1 VGAIGPHAFF
11 RFINRSVQKRVI
23 MTELI
28 GPSNRVLEVDL
39 ASGTFIIY
47 QVTDDERALYLG
59 GKGLGLKLL
68 YDRMQ
73 PGLDPLGPANI
84 IAIMPGVLMG
94 TGAPCSGRFATVTKS
109 PLTGI
114 FTSSSCGGPFG
125 MALKT
130 AGWDGLLIKGKAD
143 KLTCLL
149 IDEKGVT
156 FMDATFMHGMDTHE
170 VQQQFPEKRNGI
182 LAIGPAGE
190 SLVRYA
196 NVASGHRFLGRA
208 GIGAVFG
215 AKLLKAVVA
224 KGGTYK
230 IKPVDGERFEKV
242 KERAGGYIKS
252 NNMTSNILRNFGTA
266 ANTVWT
272 KKHNMMPVNNFK
284 DGTHEQ
290 MMNLSGQAMAQK
302 HETKPHTCRP
312 CSILCGHKGK
322 FAGGRELPVPEFE
335 TVGLI
340 GSNLGI
346 FDSNIIGDWND
357 LCSRMG
363 IDTISLGGTLGW
375 VMEATEKGL
384 IECNLKFGK
393 IEGVAETIEDIA
405 YGRGF
410 GKDMG
415 MGSRALSEKYG
426 GTEFAIHVKGL
437 EMSAY
442 DPRGAFGQGL
452 SYAVANRGACHLSA
466 YPVALE
472 ALFELINPHSL
483 QGKAEWTAFLENVHA
498 GINSLQTCLFTS
510 FGYIFESPM
519 TRYTPDFILG
529 KLMQYLPQIAIPLTD
544 VSLFA
549 GLWGST
555 TGIKMSSG
563 DFLKAGERIHTL
575 ERLMNTKEGI
585 SRKDDTLP
593 ARMLKESRTSDAENW
608 TVPLDKLLD
617 RYYRIKGYD
626 NNGIPT
632 RSTLK
637 RLHLI

>member
-1 VGAIGPHAFF
+1 
-11 RFINRSVQKRVI
+11 

-39 ASGTFIIY
+39 TAGNSIVY
-47 QVTDDERALYLG
+47 QVTDEERTLYLG

-68 YDRMQ
+68 YDRVLS
-73 PGLDPLGPANI
+73 GLDPLGPDNI

-94 TGAPCSGRFATVTKS
+94 TGAPCTGRFATVTKS

-149 IDEKGVT
+149 IDDKGVT
-156 FMDATFMHGMDTHE
+156 FMDAASMKGMDTHE
-170 VQQQFPEKRNGI
+170 VQQQFPEKHDGV

-190 SLVRYA
+190 NQVRYA

-224 KGGTYK
+224 KGGTYR
-230 IKPVDGERFEKV
+230 IKPVDGERFATV
-242 KERAGGYIKS
+242 KERAGSYIKS

-284 DGTHEQ
+284 DGTHLR
-290 MMNLSGQAMAQK
+290 MLNLSGQTMAQK

-322 FAGGRELPVPEFE
+322 FAGGKELPVPEFE
-335 TVGLI
+335 TVGLL
-340 GSNLGI
+340 GSNIGI
-346 FDSNIIGDWND
+346 FDSDIIAEWND
-357 LCSRMG
+357 LCSRLG
-363 IDTISLGGTLGW
+363 IDTISVGGTLGW
-375 VMEATEKGL
+375 VMEAAEKGL
-384 IECNLKFGK
+384 VDNDLKFGNT
-393 IEGVAETIEDIA
+393 EGVAEAIEDIA

-410 GKDMG
+410 GRDMG

-483 QGKAEWTAFLENVHA
+483 QGKAEWTAFLENVYA
-498 GINSLQTCLFTS
+498 CINSLQTCLFTS

-529 KLMQYLPQIAIPLTD
+529 KLMQYLPQVAIPLTD

-549 GLWGST
+549 DLWSST
-555 TGIKMSSG
+555 TGIKMSNR
-563 DFLKAGERIHTL
+563 DFLMAGERIHTL

-593 ARMLKESRTSDAENW
+593 ARMLKESRTSDAANRV
-608 TVPLDKLLD
+608 VPLDKLLD
-617 RYYRIKGYD
+617 RYYHVKGYD

-632 RSTLK
+632 KETLK
-637 RLHLI
+637 RLNLI

>member
-1 VGAIGPHAFF
+1 M
-11 RFINRSVQKRVI
+11 NEQS
-23 MTELI
+23 
-28 GPSNRVLEVDL
+28 GPSNKVLEVDL
-39 ASGTFIIY
+39 TASTFTVY
-47 QVTDDERALYLG
+47 HVTAEERTLYLG

-68 YDRMQ
+68 YDRVQ
-73 PGLDPLGPANI
+73 PGLDPLGPDNI
-84 IAIMPGVLMG
+84 IAITPGVLMG
-94 TGAPCSGRFATVTKS
+94 TGAPCTGRFATVTKS

-130 AGWDGLLIKGKAD
+130 AGWDGLLIKGKAAD
-143 KLTCLL
+143 LSYLL
-149 IDEKGVT
+149 IDDKGVT
-156 FMDATFMHGMDTHE
+156 FMDATAMKGMDTQQ
-170 VQQQFPEKRNGI
+170 VQQQFTEKQDGV

-190 SLVRYA
+190 NLVRYA
-196 NVASGHRFLGRA
+196 NVASGHRFLGRG

-215 AKLLKAVVA
+215 AKLLKAVVV
-224 KGGTYK
+224 KGGAYG
-230 IKPVDGERFEKV
+230 IKPVDVERFEKI
-242 KERAGGYIKS
+242 KKRANRYLTSSI
-252 NNMTSNILRNFGTA
+252 MTSDILRNYGTA

-272 KKHNMMPVNNFK
+272 KKHNMMPVNNFQ
-284 DGTHEQ
+284 DGSHEQ

-312 CSILCGHKGK
+312 CTILCGHKGK

-335 TVGLI
+335 TVGLM

-346 FDSNIIGDWND
+346 FDSDIVAKWND
-357 LCSRMG
+357 LCSRLG
-363 IDTISLGGTLGW
+363 IDTISAGGTLGW
-375 VMEATEKGL
+375 VMEATQRGL
-384 IECNLKFGK
+384 VSSDLAFGK
-393 IEGVAETIEDIA
+393 VEGVAEALEDIA
-405 YGRGF
+405 CGRGF

-415 MGSRALSEKYG
+415 MGSKALSEKYG
-426 GTEFAIHVKGL
+426 GKEFAIHVKGL

-483 QGKAEWTAFLENVHA
+483 KGKAEWTAFLENVYA
-498 GINSLQTCLFTS
+498 CINSLQTCLFTS
-510 FGYIFESPM
+510 FGYIFESPV
-519 TRYTPDFILG
+519 TRYTPDFVLG

-544 VSLFA
+544 VSLFVD
-549 GLWGST
+549 LWSAT
-555 TGIKMSSG
+555 TGIKMSNG

-593 ARMLKESRTSDAENW
+593 ARMLKESRASDTEQW

-626 NNGIPT
+626 ADGIPT
-632 RSTLK
+632 NATLK
-637 RLHLI
+637 RLNLI